1 MYKMHSAMCLIK
13 PLFHTTF
20 LLSQGHLFFPNPTW
34 SGFSL
39 TLSAGAFHT
48 RSFVIRM
55 SKLHGLRV
63 QISSFKNK
71 PGHVAVALS
80 KSLLAGWCLGQDGDV
95 PTAGSGRGGEGARK
109 QRVSALQRHLGGTQ
123 SNPLLLQTWKRRL
136 GDGRDLT
143 EVFHDAT

>member
-1 MYKMHSAMCLIK
+1 MYKMHSAICLIK

-20 LLSQGHLFFPNPTW
+20 LLSQGYLFFANPTW

-71 PGHVAVALS
+71 SGHVAVALS
-80 KSLLAGWCLGQDGDV
+80 RSLLAGWCLGQDGEV
-95 PTAGSGRGGEGARK
+95 PRAGFRKGG
-109 QRVSALQRHLGGTQ
+109 
-123 SNPLLLQTWKRRL
+123 
-136 GDGRDLT
+136 
-143 EVFHDAT
+143 